1 MKTYNKIM
9 MMQMT
14 WNLAIISRVEVG
26 KISIPNGSST
36 FKCIVTPNNLD
47 VETKI
52 SWEV

>member
-14 WNLAIISRVEVG
+14 WNLIIVSRLMVG
-26 KISIPNGSST
+26 RISMPNGSST
-36 FKCIVTPNNLD
+36 FKNIVTPNNLD

-52 SWEV
+52 AWEV